1 MLPLPA
7 DVPAPAPSRASVPP
21 SGYGQGMAPAREP
34 SRSSRGQAQAGTPDD
49 TRPPRA
55 DEAGHGTTTSTRS
68 TTETSSESRPTEST
82 QPTEP
87 RERTPGPSTD
97 PDDRDPDKDPSG
109 EPDSPTDLPR
119 SSLVDAVKRARIEF
133 KRDNLTDLAASLTYY
148 GLLSIA
154 PALAVLVA
162 ALGLMGRNATA
173 EVISQVQAIAPGSSA
188 EFVRTLIA
196 QAQANRTS
204 AGFGAV
210 LGLLVALWSASGY
223 VSAFMRA
230 SNVIYDIPE
239 GRPLW
244 KTVPIRVGVTL
255 LAVVVMVTSAVIVV
269 VSGPV
274 AEQVGNLIGA
284 GDTALLVWGVLKWPV
299 LLVLVSLLFAVLF
312 WASPNAKQ
320 GGVKWVSPGG
330 IIAVLIWLVVSG
342 LFAVYVAMF
351 SSYNKTYGSLAGV
364 VIFLVW
370 LWLTNIAILLGA
382 EVNAEL
388 DRSRAI
394 AEGVPEDLEPFAE
407 PRDTRSMDDI
417 DKRAIEEASRRRS
430 S

>member
-1 MLPLPA
+1 
-7 DVPAPAPSRASVPP
+7 
-21 SGYGQGMAPAREP
+21 MA
-34 SRSSRGQAQAGTPDD
+34 
-49 TRPPRA
+49 
-55 DEAGHGTTTSTRS
+55 
-68 TTETSSESRPTEST
+68 
-82 QPTEP
+82 TEP
-87 RERTPGPSTD
+87 DTARQEA
-97 PDDRDPDKDPSG
+97 
-109 EPDSPTDLPR
+109 PDSPTELPR
-119 SSLVDAVKRARIEF
+119 SSVMSVLKRARVEF

-154 PALAVLVA
+154 PALVVLVS
-162 ALGLMGRNATA
+162 ALGLLSRDATSQ
-173 EVISQVQAIAPGSSA
+173 VVDQVQAIAPGSSA
-188 EFVRTLIA
+188 QIVRTLIT
-196 QAQANRTS
+196 QAQNNRTG
-204 AGFGAV
+204 AGLGAV
-210 LGLLVALWSASGY
+210 FGLLVALWSASGY

-239 GRPLW
+239 GRPIW
-244 KTVPIRVGVTL
+244 KTLPIRVGVTVF
-255 LAVVVMVTSAVIVV
+255 AVVVMVVAAVIVV

-274 AEQVGNLIGA
+274 ARQIGDLVGA
-284 GDTALLVWGVLKWPV
+284 GDTALLVWSILKWPV
-299 LLVLVSLLFAVLF
+299 LLVLVSVLFAVLF

-330 IIAVLIWLVVSG
+330 LIAVVIWLVVSG
-342 LFAVYVAMF
+342 LFALYVAYF

-394 AEGVPEDLEPFAE
+394 AAGQPADLEPFAE

-417 DKRAIEEASRRRS
+417 DKQVMAQAAERRS
-430 S
+430 R

>member
-1 MLPLPA
+1 
-7 DVPAPAPSRASVPP
+7 
-21 SGYGQGMAPAREP
+21 MA
-34 SRSSRGQAQAGTPDD
+34 
-49 TRPPRA
+49 
-55 DEAGHGTTTSTRS
+55 
-68 TTETSSESRPTEST
+68 
-82 QPTEP
+82 
-87 RERTPGPSTD
+87 
-97 PDDRDPDKDPSG
+97 
-109 EPDSPTDLPR
+109 
-119 SSLVDAVKRARIEF
+119 AVKRARVEF

-154 PALAVLVA
+154 PAPRGARRSPGL
-162 ALGLMGRNATA
+162 LGRDATS
-173 EVISQVQAIAPGSSA
+173 EVVKQVQAIAPGSSA
-188 EFVRTLIA
+188 QFVQTLIA

-204 AGFGAV
+204 AGLGAV

-255 LAVVVMVTSAVIVV
+255 FAVVVMVVSAVIVV

-284 GDTALLVWGVLKWPV
+284 GDTALVVWGVLKWPV
-299 LLVLVSLLFAVLF
+299 LLVLVSVLFAVLF

-330 IIAVLIWLVVSG
+330 IIAVVIWLVVSG
-342 LFAVYVAMF
+342 LFALYVALF

-364 VIFLVW
+364 IIFLVW

-407 PRDTRSMDDI
+407 PRDTRAMDDI
-417 DKRAIEEASRRRS
+417 DKRAVAEASERRS

>member
-1 MLPLPA
+1 
-7 DVPAPAPSRASVPP
+7 
-21 SGYGQGMAPAREP
+21 MAPA
-34 SRSSRGQAQAGTPDD
+34 DD
-49 TRPPRA
+49 
-55 DEAGHGTTTSTRS
+55 HV
-68 TTETSSESRPTEST
+68 
-82 QPTEP
+82 
-87 RERTPGPSTD
+87 
-97 PDDRDPDKDPSG
+97 RDPSKHSDRAPDSSSDVARDSAHDSARDSAPESPRDSAP
-109 EPDSPTDLPR
+109 ESPRDSAPDSPTDLPR
-119 SSLVDAVKRARIEF
+119 SSLVAVLKRARVEF

-154 PALAVLVA
+154 PALVVLVA
-162 ALGLMGRNATA
+162 ALGLLGRDATA
-173 EVISQVQAIAPGSSA
+173 QVVDQVQAVTPGSSA
-188 EFVRTLIA
+188 EFVKTLIA
-196 QAQANRTS
+196 QAQANRTG
-204 AGFGAV
+204 AGLGAV
-210 LGLLVALWSASGY
+210 FGLLVALWSASGY

-239 GRPLW
+239 GRPIW

-255 LAVVVMVTSAVIVV
+255 FAVVVMIVSAVIVV

-274 AEQVGNLIGA
+274 AEQVGGLVGA

-299 LLVLVSLLFAVLF
+299 LLILVSVLFAVLF

-330 IIAVLIWLVVSG
+330 IIAVVIWLVVSG
-342 LFAVYVAMF
+342 LFAVYVAFF

-364 VIFLVW
+364 VVFLVW

-407 PRDTRSMDDI
+407 PRDTRAMDEV
-417 DKRAIEEASRRRS
+417 DKRAVAEASERRS
-430 S
+430 G

>member
-1 MLPLPA
+1 MLPLP
-7 DVPAPAPSRASVPP
+7 DDDTGPGPSRAAVAPT
-21 SGYGQGMAPAREP
+21 GYGQGMAPASDP
-34 SRSSRGQAQAGTPDD
+34 SRSSRGHARSDIPDTPDTAETPD
-49 TRPPRA
+49 TP
-55 DEAGHGTTTSTRS
+55 DTSD
-68 TTETSSESRPTEST
+68 TSDTSDTPDNPES
-82 QPTEP
+82 
-87 RERTPGPSTD
+87 PS
-97 PDDRDPDKDPSG
+97 
-109 EPDSPTDLPR
+109 DLPR
-119 SSLVDAVKRARIEF
+119 SSLVAALKRARVEF

-162 ALGLMGRNATA
+162 ALGLMGRDATA
-173 EVISQVQAIAPGSSA
+173 QVVLQVQAIAPGSSA
-188 EFVRTLIA
+188 DFVRTLIV

-239 GRPLW
+239 GRPIW

-255 LAVVVMVTSAVIVV
+255 FAVVVMVASAVIVV

-299 LLVLVSLLFAVLF
+299 LLVLVSVLFAVLF

-330 IIAVLIWLVVSG
+330 VIAVLIWLVVSG
-342 LFAVYVAMF
+342 LFAVYVALF

-407 PRDTRSMDDI
+407 PRDTRAMDDI
-417 DKRAIEEASRRRS
+417 DKRAVEEASERRS

>member
-1 MLPLPA
+1 
-7 DVPAPAPSRASVPP
+7 
-21 SGYGQGMAPAREP
+21 MAPADDHVRDP
-34 SRSSRGQAQAGTPDD
+34 SKHSDRTPDSSGD
-49 TRPPRA
+49 SARDSAHDSAGDSAPESPRDSA
-55 DEAGHGTTTSTRS
+55 P
-68 TTETSSESRPTEST
+68 ES
-82 QPTEP
+82 P
-87 RERTPGPSTD
+87 RDSA
-97 PDDRDPDKDPSG
+97 
-109 EPDSPTDLPR
+109 PDSPTDLPR
-119 SSLVDAVKRARIEF
+119 SSLVAVLKRARVEF

-154 PALAVLVA
+154 PALVVLVA
-162 ALGLMGRNATA
+162 ALGLLGRDATA
-173 EVISQVQAIAPGSSA
+173 QVVDQVQAVAPGSSA
-188 EFVRTLIA
+188 DFVRTLIA
-196 QAQANRTS
+196 QAQANRTG
-204 AGFGAV
+204 AGLGAV

-230 SNVIYDIPE
+230 SNVVYDIPE
-239 GRPLW
+239 GRPIW

-255 LAVVVMVTSAVIVV
+255 FAVVVMIVSAVIVV

-274 AEQVGNLIGA
+274 AEQVGGLVGA

-299 LLVLVSLLFAVLF
+299 LLILVSVLFAVLF

-330 IIAVLIWLVVSG
+330 IIAVVIWLVVSG
-342 LFAVYVAMF
+342 LFAVYVAFF

-364 VIFLVW
+364 VVFLVW

-407 PRDTRSMDDI
+407 PRDTRAMDEV
-417 DKRAIEEASRRRS
+417 DKRAVAEASERRS
-430 S
+430 G

>member
-1 MLPLPA
+1 M
-7 DVPAPAPSRASVPP
+7 APAQNPSRTPSRAT
-21 SGYGQGMAPAREP
+21 ARTPEETGDAA
-34 SRSSRGQAQAGTPDD
+34 RDAGQAS
-49 TRPPRA
+49 PP
-55 DEAGHGTTTSTRS
+55 
-68 TTETSSESRPTEST
+68 ESPA
-82 QPTEP
+82 
-87 RERTPGPSTD
+87 
-97 PDDRDPDKDPSG
+97 
-109 EPDSPTDLPR
+109 DLPR
-119 SSLVDAVKRARIEF
+119 ASLVAVLKRARGEF

-154 PALAVLVA
+154 PALVVLVA
-162 ALGLMGRNATA
+162 ALGLLGRDATA
-173 EVISQVQAIAPGSSA
+173 QVVSQVQAIAPGSSA
-188 EFVRTLIA
+188 EFVRTLIG
-196 QAQANRTS
+196 QAQANKS
-204 AGFGAV
+204 GAGLGAV
-210 LGLLVALWSASGY
+210 FGLLVALWSASGY

-239 GRPLW
+239 GRPIW
-244 KTVPIRVGVTL
+244 KTVPIRIGVTVF
-255 LAVVVMVTSAVIVV
+255 AVFVMSVSAVIVV

-274 AEQVGNLIGA
+274 AEQVGGLIGA

-299 LLVLVSLLFAVLF
+299 LLVLVSVLFAVLF

-330 IIAVLIWLVVSG
+330 VIAVVIWLVVSA
-342 LFAVYVAMF
+342 LFAVYVAYF

-364 VIFLVW
+364 VVFVVW

-407 PRDTRSMDDI
+407 PRDTRAMDDI
-417 DKRAIEEASRRRS
+417 DKRAVAEASERRS
-430 S
+430 D